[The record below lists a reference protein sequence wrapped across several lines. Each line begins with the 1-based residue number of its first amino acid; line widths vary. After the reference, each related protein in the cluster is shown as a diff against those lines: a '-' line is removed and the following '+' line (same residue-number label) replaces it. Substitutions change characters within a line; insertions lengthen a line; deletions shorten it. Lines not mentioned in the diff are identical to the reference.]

1 MSKTEKPKRQPK
13 RVVPPD
19 SKPKTASKPR
29 DFIFFDSSGNEQRL
43 TPMQQKFCVSYLES
57 YGDSF
62 NAIIEAGYDVYKR
75 DKNGKI
81 SYEYNSNLIRSMA
94 RENLSK
100 PSIIAFIAVHLK
112 EYGFNDENVNLQH
125 MFLINQHADLAAKKG
140 GIDMYYKVHGKY
152 AADAAAIAKDD
163 SLKQFIDRAIG
174 ITDAET

>member
-19 SKPKTASKPR
+19 SKPKSAKRPK
-29 DFIFFDSSGNEQRL
+29 DYIFTDLAGNSQYL

-81 SYEYNSNLIRSMA
+81 TDEYNSVLVRNMA
-94 RENLSK
+94 AENLRK
-100 PSIIAFIAVHLK
+100 PCIVAYIAVNLK
-112 EYGFNDENVNLQH
+112 NYGFNDDNVDLQH
-125 MFLINQHADLAAKKG
+125 MFLINQHTDLQAKKG
-140 GIDMYYKVHGKY
+140 GIDMYNKIKGRY